1 MKGLVVDH
9 DHAAHV
15 RQSFERQVG
24 LFSGDDSPFAKR
36 SGELAW
42 IEPLHEDM
50 VVLDVACGAGHAAE
64 SVAPRVREV
73 VGIDLTRALLDL
85 GAQRLAEN
93 GVRNVLLQEGDAEDL
108 QFVNGSFD
116 LVFCRGSIHHF
127 ADPSRASDEM
137 ARVCCPGGRLVLVVL
152 VPPDAD
158 VRDAFDQVHRLLDP
172 SHVRSYLAEEL
183 AELLPGG
190 KGGLIYASALSLRL
204 PVSVAMT
211 EQSDAEAVERLLR
224 DELDGGARTGML
236 PLLEDAA
243 LTVDFTTCILHASH
257 P

>member
-1 MKGLVVDH
+1 MVEH
-9 DHAAHV
+9 HHAAHV

-24 LFSGDDSPFAKR
+24 LFSGEDSPFAKR

-50 VVLDVACGAGHAAE
+50 VALDVACGAGHAGE

-73 VGIDLTRALLDL
+73 VGIDITRALLDL
-85 GAQRLAEN
+85 GAQRLADN
-93 GVRNVLLQEGDAEDL
+93 GIRNVLLQEGDAEDL
-108 QFVNGSFD
+108 PFVNASFD

-127 ADPSRASDEM
+127 ANPSRATEEM
-137 ARVCCPGGRLVLVVL
+137 TRVCRPGGRLVLVDL
-152 VPPDAD
+152 VPPDPG

-183 AELLPGG
+183 SDLLPGG
-190 KGGLIYASALSLRL
+190 RDGLTYASAFSIRL

-211 EQSDAEAVERLLR
+211 EQSDAEAVEGLLR
-224 DELDGGARTGML
+224 DELDGGPSTGML
-236 PLLEDAA
+236 PLVEDDA
-243 LTVDFTTCILHASH
+243 LTVDFTTCILHATR